1 MEIIRKMENRD
12 REAVFAMMRIFY
24 DSPAVI
30 TKSSD
35 EILMKDISD
44 CISNIPFIEGY
55 VFEINGEIAGYS
67 MIAKSYSTEYG
78 GICIWIEDLYI
89 STEYRHKGLATKFFK
104 YIEELYNNSVVRYR
118 LEVEL
123 ENENAVS
130 AYKKNGYSILSYVQ
144 MTKEL

>member
-1 MEIIRKMENRD
+1 MIIRKMENKD
-12 REAVFAMMRIFY
+12 RQDVFSMMRKFY
-24 DSPAVI
+24 DSPAII

-35 EILMKDISD
+35 DVLMKDISD
-44 CISNIPFIEGY
+44 CISDMPFIEGY
-55 VFEINGEIAGYS
+55 VFEINNKIVGYS
-67 MIAKSYSTEYG
+67 MIAKSYSTEFG

-89 STEYRHKGLATKFFK
+89 DSDYRHKGIATDFFK
-104 YIEELYNNSVVRYR
+104 YIESIYNKSAVRYR

-130 AYKKNGYSILSYVQ
+130 AYKKNGYSVLPYVQ